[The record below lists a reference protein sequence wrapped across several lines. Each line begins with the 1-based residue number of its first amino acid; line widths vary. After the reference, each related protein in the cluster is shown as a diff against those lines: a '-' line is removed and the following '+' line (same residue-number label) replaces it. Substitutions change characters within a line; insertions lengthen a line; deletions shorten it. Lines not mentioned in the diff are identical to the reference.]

1 MVKPYYLDN
10 VALSKSHDNDAT
22 RHFAMTNVA
31 AKRDPGRKEMVRL
44 RYHHR
49 KLQRKHILLCSGPY
63 LLNRCHSKFKF

>member
-1 MVKPYYLDN
+1 MKPYYLDN

-44 RYHHR
+44 RYHHG

-63 LLNRCHSKFKF
+63 LLKKCRSELKF

>member
-31 AKRDPGRKEMVRL
+31 AKHIEM
-44 RYHHR
+44 
-49 KLQRKHILLCSGPY
+49 KITQPIFGILVALTEKQTYQNDMKST
-63 LLNRCHSKFKF
+63 